1 MAKSG
6 YLARQEAKRNADAHT
21 FECVTRQLM
30 LDTLQAAIHEE
41 ACGGYGYTR
50 IKRLVDR
57 WGELYNYFYDIFDL
71 KHPECDVKREE
82 LDRILRDI
90 IKDRQPF
97 ADFKMRYPEVKD
109 ITYEGRRKR

>member
-6 YLARQEAKRNADAHT
+6 YLARQEREKNTFAHIC
-21 FECVTRQLM
+21 ENVTRQLM

-41 ACGGYGYTR
+41 ECGGYGYTR

-57 WGELYNYFYDIFDL
+57 WGELYNYFYDTLDL
-71 KHPECDVKREE
+71 KDPECDVKREE

-90 IKDRQPF
+90 IKDKQPF
-97 ADFKMRYPEVKD
+97 IDYDGRYPEIKRVS
-109 ITYEGRRKR
+109 YEGRRKR

>member
-6 YLARQEAKRNADAHT
+6 YLARQEAKRNADAYT
-21 FECVTRQLM
+21 FEAVTRQLM

-41 ACGGYGYTR
+41 ECGGYGYTR
-50 IKRLVDR
+50 IKRLTDR
-57 WGELYNYFYDIFDL
+57 WGELYNYFYDVFDL

-90 IKDRQPF
+90 IKDRQRF
-97 ADFKMRYPEVKD
+97 ADFNERYPEIKRV
-109 ITYEGRRKR
+109 TYEGRRKR